1 MDVSTPQLRA
11 LAAVVEEGT
20 FTDAA
25 IALGTSQASVSRT
38 IAALER
44 ALGARLLRRTARSV
58 SLTAAGEATL
68 THARHILAEVD
79 RLGRALESRE
89 QSLRMGYAW
98 AALGEHTTAVLRAW
112 SERYP
117 SIRLDLVQSISP
129 TAGLLEGV
137 ADVAVVRTALRDR
150 RFVDEVVG
158 QESRYAALP
167 ASDPL
172 ARRRVLTMADFQG
185 RRVVVDPQTGSTPAD
200 LWISAGV
207 DVRVE
212 EVHGVDEWLTLI
224 ASGRALGL
232 TPESTTRQH
241 QRPDV
246 RYRRV
251 KDAARV
257 EVRLLWWADDPPSHV
272 TELRDLVR
280 NHLHG

>member
-1 MDVSTPQLRA
+1 MDVSTRQLRA

-38 IAALER
+38 IASLEE
-44 ALGARLLRRTARSV
+44 AVGARLLRRTSRSV
-58 SLTAAGEATL
+58 SLTTAGEATL
-68 THARHILAEVD
+68 SHARHILAEVD
-79 RLGRALESRE
+79 RLGRALDAPE
-89 QSLRMGYAW
+89 QSMRVGYPW
-98 AALGEHTTAVLRAW
+98 AALGQHTTAVLRTW
-112 SERYP
+112 SERHP

-150 RFVDEVVG
+150 RFVAEVVG
-158 QESRYAALP
+158 QEPRYAALP
-167 ASDPL
+167 AADPL
-172 ARRRVLTMADFQG
+172 ARRRVLTMADFGG
-185 RRVVVDPQTGSTPAD
+185 RRVALDPLTGSTPAD
-200 LWISAGV
+200 LWASAGI
-207 DVRVE
+207 DVQVE

-251 KDAARV
+251 KDAAPV
-257 EVRLLWWADDPPSHV
+257 EVRLLWWADDPPQHLA
-272 TELRDLVR
+272 EFLQLVR
-280 NHLHG
+280 HHLHE